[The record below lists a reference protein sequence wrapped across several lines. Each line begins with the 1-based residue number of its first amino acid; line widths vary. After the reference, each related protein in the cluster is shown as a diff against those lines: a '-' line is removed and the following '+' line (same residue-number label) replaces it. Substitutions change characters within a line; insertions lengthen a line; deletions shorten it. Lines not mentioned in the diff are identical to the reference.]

1 MANPPITFT
10 LSGSTDRTRQFLEK
24 MKTADLYSGLESL
37 AQRGVEALRANTPTE
52 SGLTAA
58 SWGYEIELKGN
69 STTIWWTNTH
79 VESGVNIAVIL
90 QYGHGTG
97 TGGYVSGRDYINP
110 AIQPIFDEISNEV
123 WKKVTSA

>member
-1 MANPPITFT
+1 MITFS
-10 LSGSTDRTRQFLEK
+10 LGGSTKRTSDFLDRMSRQE
-24 MKTADLYSGLESL
+24 LYSNLEPL
-37 AQRGVEALRANTPTE
+37 AQRGVSALQAATPVE

-58 SWGYEIELKGN
+58 SWTYEIKIEKGKA
-69 STTIWWTNTH
+69 SIYWLNTH
-79 VESGVNIAVIL
+79 VENGVNIAVIL

-110 AIQPIFDEISNEV
+110 ALQPIFDEIANEV

>member
-1 MANPPITFT
+1 MISFT
-10 LSGSTDRTRQFLEK
+10 LSGSTDNTRKFLQK
-24 MKTADLYSGLESL
+24 MQAPVLYSGLEGL
-37 AQRGVEALRANTPTE
+37 AQRGVSALQANTPKE

-58 SWGYEIELKGN
+58 SWDYEIETKGN
-69 STTIWWTNTH
+69 STTIAWINTH
-79 VESGVNIAVIL
+79 NEDDVNIAIIL

-110 AIQPIFDEISNEV
+110 AIQPLFDEIADEV